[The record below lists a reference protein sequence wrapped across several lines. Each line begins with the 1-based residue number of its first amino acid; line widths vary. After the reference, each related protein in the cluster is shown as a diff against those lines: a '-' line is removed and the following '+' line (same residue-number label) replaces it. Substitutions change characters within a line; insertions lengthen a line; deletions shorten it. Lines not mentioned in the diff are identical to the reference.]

1 MKEDTLIQLKDKI
14 IDFIMNGS
22 SSIKV
27 RKDMPLVRAIDL
39 EHIQSKLYMDGDIGL
54 VKYVSEYLDD
64 RDIEEMQFYNDMNQF
79 ATLKDSLNPHREDEY
94 SKYFVSSIGG
104 NPTSQWKKLESLMQ
118 KDSDGELVLKKKAK
132 SPTGIFHIGEKGSG
146 KTLTQNVWLYK
157 NNKALEDNKIFW
169 VRLDASKLEKLWQDC
184 PNRKSRITTEN
195 YLLGQMLYVFCKHF
209 QKEHTNNY
217 SPLFGE
223 IAAKLK
229 DSPIND
235 ISKPFTDSKAKIRE
249 ESEEEQLSFSAGRRN
264 IRSIIDYMVY
274 IEKTIAVYENTYSG
288 EHSRRN
294 DWEKT
299 DPDKSFFIERVLREA
314 QSTKNHRLYRVWCA
328 IARRL
333 HSFLLDNGYYILYI
347 IDGVDSLDF
356 FLRDRNRIIE
366 DMLVQLLD
374 FPLQKSNPEAELV
387 MMSLRDTT
395 YETLMEIYHRDY
407 CGEPRCRDIKHFH
420 RIRQEACN
428 LFPHILKKRMEYMYE
443 KSHIKDSKCFMS
455 KALKCIQQNNLM
467 KNEDVW
473 HSNFRCFL
481 NNHLSLA
488 KLITYKYYF
497 AGKPQNFDIHEQV
510 SIYEEDNFL
519 LNGEIVPCINIA
531 RSNLGGYCFN
541 IFNDT
546 MDKKPLYGLCT
557 RILLIIK
564 NNPNK
569 TTYAQLENIVKVY
582 NCIESE
588 FHDLVKRL
596 ISSGMISPTYESNDT
611 LFDITLKG
619 EYVLELFYNR
629 ISFLY
634 HAALSTYVPEELIKM
649 YRISPNNYESTKREE
664 RFFPAASIITGAIFL
679 QYLIGRNKKEIRNT
693 ALKLKQSGICNPS
706 HINTLPIQKDKLG
719 ESILNMLKIAE
730 KDPKNIEIIKEFIQQ
745 N

>member
-1 MKEDTLIQLKDKI
+1 MKEDQINQLKDQI
-14 IDFIMNGS
+14 IDFIMKG

-27 RKDMPLVRAIDL
+27 RKGMPLVRAIDL
-39 EHIQSKLYMDGDIGL
+39 EHVQSKLYMEGAVGL
-54 VKYVSEYLDD
+54 VKYVSEYLND
-64 RDIEEMQFYNDMNQF
+64 RDIEEMQFYNNMNKF
-79 ATLKDSLNPHREDEY
+79 ATLKDSLNPHRDDEY

-104 NPTSQWKKLESLMQ
+104 APTPQWRQLETLIQ
-118 KDSDGELVLKKKAK
+118 KDIDGELKLKALAK

-157 NNKALEDNKIFW
+157 NNKILEDNKIFW

-184 PNRKSRITTEN
+184 PNCTSPITTED

-217 SPLFGE
+217 STLFGE

-229 DSPIND
+229 DSPVND
-235 ISKPFTDSKAKIRE
+235 IPKPFADSKAKTRE
-249 ESEEEQLSFSAGRRN
+249 ESEEEQLSFSADRRN
-264 IRSIIDYMVY
+264 IRSVIDYMVY
-274 IEKTIAVYENTYSG
+274 IEKTIAVHENTYLG
-288 EHSRRN
+288 EHLRRN

-314 QSTKNHRLYRVWCA
+314 QLSENHDLYRVWRA

-333 HSFLLDNGYYILYI
+333 RSFLLDNGYYILYV

-356 FLRDRNRIIE
+356 FVRDRNRIIQ
-366 DMLVQLLD
+366 DMLAQLLS
-374 FPLQKSNPEAELV
+374 FPLGISNSNAELV

-395 YETLMEIYHRDY
+395 YETLKEIYYSRGY
-407 CGEPRCRDIKHFH
+407 CGDPQYRDICNFH
-420 RIRQEACN
+420 RIRQESCN
-428 LFPHILKKRMEYMYE
+428 LFTHILNKRMEYMYE
-443 KSHIKDSKCFMS
+443 KSHIKDSKCVMA
-455 KALKCIQQNNLM
+455 KALKCIQQNNSI

-497 AGKPQNFDIHEQV
+497 AGQPHGFDIQEQI

-519 LNGEIVPCINIA
+519 LNGEVVPCINAA
-531 RSNLGGYCFN
+531 RSNLGGHCFN

-546 MDKKPLYGLCT
+546 MNKKPSYGLCT

-564 NNPNK
+564 NNPRI
-569 TTYAQLENIVKVY
+569 TYAELEDIVKVY
-582 NCIESE
+582 NYIETE
-588 FHDLVKRL
+588 LHDLVKRL
-596 ISSGMISPTYESNDT
+596 ISSGMISPTYEPDDT
-611 LFDITLKG
+611 LFKITVKG

-664 RFFPAASIITGAIFL
+664 RFFPAASIITGSIFL
-679 QYLIGRNKKEIRNT
+679 QYLISRNKKETRNT
-693 ALKLKQSGICNPS
+693 TLKLRQSGICNPS
-706 HINTLPIQKDKLG
+706 RINTLPIKKDKLG

-730 KDPKNIEIIKEFIQQ
+730 KDPRNIEIIKEFIQQ

>member
-1 MKEDTLIQLKDKI
+1 MKADKLNQLKDKI

-39 EHIQSKLYMDGDIGL
+39 EYVQSKLYMKGAVGL
-54 VKYVSEYLDD
+54 VENVSEYLDD
-64 RDIEEMQFYNDMNQF
+64 RDIEEMQFYNNMNKF
-79 ATLKDSLNPHREDEY
+79 ATLKDSLNPHRDDEY
-94 SKYFVSSIGG
+94 SKYFVSSIEGQ
-104 NPTSQWKKLESLMQ
+104 PTPQWKRLETLMQ
-118 KDSDGELVLKKKAK
+118 KDSDGELKLKTLAK

-157 NNKALEDNKIFW
+157 YNKILEDNKIFW

-184 PNRKSRITTEN
+184 PNRQSRITTED

-229 DSPIND
+229 ESPIND

-249 ESEEEQLSFSAGRRN
+249 ESEEEQLSFSADRRK
-264 IRSIIDYMVY
+264 IYSIIDYMAY
-274 IEKTIAVYENTYSG
+274 LERIIAVHENTYLG
-288 EHSRRN
+288 EHLRRN

-314 QSTKNHRLYRVWCA
+314 QLSENHGLYRVWCA

-333 HSFLLDNGYYILYI
+333 RSFLLNNGYYILYI

-366 DMLVQLLD
+366 DMLAQLLS
-374 FPLQKSNPEAELV
+374 FPLGISNFNAELV

-395 YETLMEIYHRDY
+395 YETLKEIYHRDY
-407 CGEPRCRDIKHFH
+407 CGEPRRRDIYNFH
-420 RIRQEACN
+420 RIRQESCN
-428 LFPHILKKRMEYMYE
+428 LFPHILNKRMEYMYE

-455 KALKCIQQNNLM
+455 KALKCIQQNNLI
-467 KNEDVW
+467 KNDDVW

-497 AGKPQNFDIHEQV
+497 AGQPQQFDIQEQV

-519 LNGEIVPCINIA
+519 LNGEIVPGINIS

-546 MDKKPLYGLCT
+546 TDVKASYSLCT
-557 RILLIIK
+557 RILLII
-564 NNPNK
+564 NSNPRGVA
-569 TTYAQLENIVKVY
+569 YSRLEDIVRVY
-582 NCIESE
+582 GYVPSE
-588 FHDLVKRL
+588 LHSLVKRL
-596 ISSGMISPTYESNDT
+596 ISSGMIAPTYEPNDT
-611 LFDITLKG
+611 LFRITIKG

-649 YRISPNNYESTKREE
+649 YRISPNNYESTKRED
-664 RFFPAASIITGAIFL
+664 RFFPAASIITGSIFL
-679 QYLIGRNKKEIRNT
+679 QYLISRNKKEIRNT
-693 ALKLKQSGICNPS
+693 TLKLKQSGICNPS
-706 HINTLPIQKDKLG
+706 HINTLPIKKDKLG

-730 KDPKNIEIIKEFIQQ
+730 KDPRNIEIIEEFIQQ